1 MRAHPFYFVT
11 RQILRRAGR
20 LKCSLNRR
28 FCWIWLHRR
37 GLSIASAISLFSS
50 LRRRWRKLN
59 LLVTAS
65 CRSCR
70 LLKLRWL
77 LERTRP
83 PSRHW
88 TIEVLS
94 LLFRLKSTVCLSI
107 CDWLAT
113 LGSSWLD
120 LLSRLCLFAT
130 DGTLFFDIKHA
141 RCLLAPIRSRGH
153 LDITSID
160 LIVIL
165 WGGLINWSIRT
176 GTPRSL
182 VHRRSLPIRWCR
194 HLAS

>member
-1 MRAHPFYFVT
+1 MRANPFYFVAG
-11 RQILRRAGR
+11 QILRRTGR

-28 FCWIWLHRR
+28 FCWIWLHWR
-37 GLSIASAISLFSS
+37 GLSIASSISIFSS
-50 LRRRWRKLN
+50 LRRRRRKLD

-70 LLKLRWL
+70 FLKLWWL
-77 LERTRP
+77 FERARP
-83 PSRHW
+83 PSCDRA
-88 TIEVLS
+88 IEVLS

-107 CDWLAT
+107 CNRLAT
-113 LGSSWLD
+113 LGSPRLD
-120 LLSRLCLFAT
+120 LLSRLCLFAANS
-130 DGTLFFDIKHA
+130 TLFFDIEHA
-141 RCLLAPIRSRGH
+141 GCLLAPIHSRGH

-165 WGGLINWSIRT
+165 CGGLINWSIRT
-176 GTPRSL
+176 STPRSL